1 MTRKC
6 PTHPRVRALLGHFC
20 LLENKKGEITMK
32 KMICLLMIAV
42 LLFSLIAC
50 GKEENK
56 NETPKETAVTT
67 PFSMPP
73 SDGYNMY
80 EFDSYEAIYKAMC
93 DSESEDHKM
102 LVSEGQRHIETY
114 QNPCLAQIMEAF
126 EDGTAS
132 LIVPATKEGLMPFEE
147 REMPFEERKIMIMSR
162 DGWELT
168 WIWYHCMY
176 NDQYL
181 RIEVTYPSALLSE
194 ETLEN
199 AETATE
205 VMKILMPQANRPDKY
220 ILGEYL
226 FDIYEQEIT
235 IGGTK
240 VTAIVQ
246 EVPQGTDVIFMW
258 EGALVTIVSYAGVD
272 VLTDEFWEDFRVQVY
287 NG

>member
-1 MTRKC
+1 
-6 PTHPRVRALLGHFC
+6 
-20 LLENKKGEITMK
+20 MK

-80 EFDSYEAIYKAMC
+80 EFDSYEALYKAMC

-102 LVSEGQRHIETY
+102 MVSEGQRHIETY
-114 QNPCLAQIMEAF
+114 QNPCLTQIMEAF

-132 LIVPATKEGLMPFEE
+132 LVVPATKEGLMPFEK
-147 REMPFEERKIMIMSR
+147 REIFIMSR
-162 DGWELT
+162 EAYELT

-176 NDQYL
+176 NDRYL
-181 RIEVTYPSALLSE
+181 RMEVTYPEVFLGAGALNDVESIVDVTQLLMPILITPEEFYPGISDYTLDMYEQSITVNDTEVSALFFE
-194 ETLEN
+194 EVSN
-199 AETATE
+199 KTE
-205 VMKILMPQANRPDKY
+205 VW
-220 ILGEYL
+220 
-226 FDIYEQEIT
+226 
-235 IGGTK
+235 
-240 VTAIVQ
+240 
-246 EVPQGTDVIFMW
+246 FMW
-258 EGALVTIVSYAGVD
+258 EGALVILHTFYNEA
-272 VLTDEFWEDFRVQVY
+272 LTDEFWEDFRVQVY